1 MLNINL
7 TKNNIYINYM
17 KDYFYIINDSFLK
30 KVKLNDDDSVIN
42 ISTIRYKKDKQLIDD
57 IINKK
62 SYKYLNEK
70 EINILKKFNN
80 SIVNYNEENNL
91 SYLKSILNNLLNS
104 NIEEFIAFALKNRV
118 KSILTI
124 DTLFYNGST
133 YLNVSQGKNNI
144 TNTKLLEN
152 SEFLEKYK
160 LIIKKIMNNF
170 LICDDKLVE
179 KIVYYDVNFY
189 RARLSNSDRRDIQK
203 NFKKYSVNDIKYNNI
218 DFHKL
223 IKVILNDT
231 NVNIN
236 EIIYEGVFNSNF
248 YTFFDESLKD
258 PDFRYYIIWSY
269 LIETS
274 LISFGKLYDEIFE
287 LIKIVK
293 GVKAKVLIDK
303 KKYIL
308 NNYFIGHLISKE
320 YFINIDPSVK
330 INIKKYI
337 MYIKKAFKI
346 RLHDNAWMD
355 PITKNTAIEKLDKI
369 NEDIY
374 DSKLTDYN
382 MMSELTNIYYENTKI
397 INEFNFKINMQKLT
411 NNQKIF
417 YGNIY
422 NINAFYDPTMNQII
436 FPYGILKEP
445 YYYNNM
451 TDLNII
457 AYNFGAIGGVIGH
470 EIIHGFDDQGR
481 LFDKDGNL
489 KNWWQPESEKK
500 YNEISEKIGSL
511 YKKYNINPKLTM
523 GENIADIG
531 GVRISLSALK
541 LYLSDNNSELT
552 DKLLNNFIKGWAMIW
567 RGKLTKQELANKIAS
582 DPHSTIRERV
592 NIPLNNLKEI
602 KDNNQDEIIELW

>member
-382 MMSELTNIYYENTKI
+382 MMSELTNIYYENIKI

-451 TDLNII
+451 TDLNIV

>member
-1 MLNINL
+1 
-7 TKNNIYINYM
+7 M
-17 KDYFYIINDSFLK
+17 KDYFYIINNDFLK
-30 KVKLNDDDSVIN
+30 KLKLNDDDSIIN

-70 EINILKKFNN
+70 EISILKNFNN
-80 SIVNYNEENNL
+80 SITNYNEENNL
-91 SYLKSILNNLLNS
+91 SYLKSILSNILNS
-104 NIEEFIAFALKNRV
+104 SIEEFIAFALKNRV

-152 SEFLEKYK
+152 PEFLEKYK
-160 LIIKKIMNNF
+160 LLIKKIMEHFFICNDA
-170 LICDDKLVE
+170 LIE
-179 KIVYYDVNFY
+179 KIVYYDINFY
-189 RARLSNSDRRDIQK
+189 KARLSNSDRRDIQK
-203 NFKKYSVNDIKYNNI
+203 NFKKYSFNDIKYNNI
-218 DFHKL
+218 NFQKL
-223 IKVILNDT
+223 IKIILNDDKV
-231 NVNIN
+231 NVD
-236 EIIYEGVFNSNF
+236 EIIYEGIFKSNF

-258 PDFRYYIIWSY
+258 PDFKYYIIWSF

-293 GVKAKVLIDK
+293 GVKSKVLIDK

-308 NNYFIGHLISKE
+308 NNYFLGHLISKE
-320 YFINIDPSVK
+320 YFINIDSSVK
-330 INIKKYI
+330 TNIKKYI
-337 MYIKKAFKI
+337 MYLKKAFKM
-346 RLHDNAWMD
+346 RLHDNTWMD
-355 PITKNTAIEKLDKI
+355 PITKSTAIEKLDKI
-369 NEDIY
+369 SEDIY

-382 MMSELTNIYYENTKI
+382 MMSNLTNIYYENIRI
-397 INEFNFKINMQKLT
+397 INEFNFKINMLKLT
-411 NNQKIF
+411 NNTKIF

-451 TDLNII
+451 TDLNIV
-457 AYNFGAIGGVIGH
+457 AYNFGAIGCVIGH

-541 LYLSDNNSELT
+541 LYLSDNNSKLT
-552 DKLLNNFIKGWAMIW
+552 DKLLDNFIKGWAMIW
-567 RGKLTKQELANKIAS
+567 RGKLTKQELANKLS
-582 DPHSTIRERV
+582 NDPHSTIKERV

-602 KDNNQDEIIELW
+602 KDNNQNEIIELW

>member
-1 MLNINL
+1 
-7 TKNNIYINYM
+7 M
-17 KDYFYIINDSFLK
+17 KDYFYIINNDFLK
-30 KVKLNDDDSVIN
+30 KLKLNDDDSIIN

-70 EINILKKFNN
+70 EVNILKKFNN
-80 SIVNYNEENNL
+80 SITNYNEENNL
-91 SYLKSILNNLLNS
+91 LYLKSILSNLLNS
-104 NIEEFIAFALKNRV
+104 NIEECIAFALKNRV

-170 LICDDKLVE
+170 LICDDNLVE
-179 KIVYYDVNFY
+179 KIVYYDINFY
-189 RARLSNSDRRDIQK
+189 KARLSNSDRRDIQK
-203 NFKKYSVNDIKYNNI
+203 NFKKYSFSYIKYNNI
-218 DFHKL
+218 DFQKL
-223 IKVILNDT
+223 IKIILN
-231 NVNIN
+231 NANANANIN
-236 EIIYEGVFNSNF
+236 EIIYEGEFNSKF
-248 YTFFDESLKD
+248 YSFFDESLKD
-258 PDFRYYIIWSY
+258 REFKYYIIWSF

-274 LISFGKLYDEIFE
+274 LISFGRLYDEIFE

-330 INIKKYI
+330 TNIKKYI

-346 RLHDNAWMD
+346 RLHDNVWMD
-355 PITKNTAIEKLDKI
+355 PITKKTAIEKLDKI

-382 MMSELTNIYYENTKI
+382 MMSELTNIYYENIKI

-411 NNQKIF
+411 DNKKLF

-422 NINAFYDPTMNQII
+422 NINAFYDPTLNQIM

-500 YNEISEKIGSL
+500 YNEISEKIGLL

-541 LYLSDNNSELT
+541 LYLSDNNQKLT

-567 RGKLTKQELANKIAS
+567 RGKLTKQELLIRMEN
-582 DPHSTIRERV
+582 DPHSTIKERV

-602 KDNNQDEIIELW
+602 KDNNQNEIIELW

>member
-17 KDYFYIINDSFLK
+17 KDYFYIINDAFLK

>member
-1 MLNINL
+1 
-7 TKNNIYINYM
+7 M
-17 KDYFYIINDSFLK
+17 KDYFYIINDAFLK